1 VFTRWPCYAAL
12 GFRSLAWKH
21 NVQVMIEGPGH
32 IPMHKMENVDREMEV
47 CQEAPFYTL
56 GPLVTDIVPGYDHI
70 TSAIGAAMIG
80 WYGTAML
87 CYVTPK
93 EHLGLPDRDDVKD
106 GVIALL
112 AARRRRR
119 AGGSR
124 RGGLAPRLPSRWRR
138 ATRRPTAEIKKGDLG
153 RPRRTNH
160 ECYLRTSGDLV
171 NRRVGDLISLKLRSS
186 LDNLSKRLQL
196 FWIARAAVGFRVLFR
211 LPEADCE
218 RFRSARNDERHF
230 VLEAL
235 LLSKHGKDFL
245 FKRLGELRGAV
256 GL

>member
-1 VFTRWPCYAAL
+1 MPSYIL
-12 GFRSLAWKH
+12 
-21 NVQVMIEGPGH
+21 M
-32 IPMHKMENVDREMEV
+32 
-47 CQEAPFYTL
+47 
-56 GPLVTDIVPGYDHI
+56 
-70 TSAIGAAMIG
+70 
-80 WYGTAML
+80 
-87 CYVTPK
+87 
-93 EHLGLPDRDDVKD
+93 RDGICSQHDVYSR
-106 GVIALL
+106 GS
-112 AARRRRR
+112 RRRRQPE
-119 AGGSR
+119 APNHW
-124 RGGLAPRLPSRWRR
+124 RGGPR
-138 ATRRPTAEIKKGDLG
+138 ATTNGGRERFSQHQPAEATWVGQGFDDPLAVRGTWRSAPASLSTATWATDLPARPLSTRRSTRSTAKIKKGGLG

-160 ECYLRTSGDLV
+160 ECYLRTSGDFV

-186 LDNLSKRLQL
+186 LDDLSKRLQL